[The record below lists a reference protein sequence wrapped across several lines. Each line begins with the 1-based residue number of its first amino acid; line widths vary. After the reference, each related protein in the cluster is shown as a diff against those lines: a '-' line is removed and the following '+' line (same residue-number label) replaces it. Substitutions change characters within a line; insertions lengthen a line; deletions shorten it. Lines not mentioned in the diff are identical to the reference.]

1 MPWNWMSYK
10 TEMDVRWCEI
20 ASLWAQ
26 TWPRP
31 ATRAA
36 VPAKQLI
43 SAGKKGVCGCVK
55 VQVAHKIW
63 CVADPH
69 QQPTL
74 LPFGEI
80 CTGYRLLVAG
90 FLSHSVACRRGTRFA
105 NRLIET
111 SRSWSIVKCTPLDG
125 HGPENPHVL
134 TVTKSLL
141 ERKNMNKSIY
151 IQINIQINS
160 STELPEFPPLATRYA
175 QDTTRTLQGCIIES
189 YWIILNEI
197 TKYY

>member
-1 MPWNWMSYK
+1 MRFSIIFRNLMQMWCLETFETGCH

-31 ATRAA
+31 GTRAA

-43 SAGKKGVCGCVK
+43 SAGKKGVRGCVK
-55 VQVAHKIW
+55 VQVAQKNW

-74 LPFGEI
+74 L
-80 CTGYRLLVAG
+80 T
-90 FLSHSVACRRGTRFA
+90 VACRRGTRFA

-111 SRSWSIVKCTPLDG
+111 SRSWSIVKGTPLDG

-134 TVTKSLL
+134 TVTVSHCWEGKIWTNQYTNNWY
-141 ERKNMNKSIY
+141 K
-151 IQINIQINS
+151 
-160 STELPEFPPLATRYA
+160 
-175 QDTTRTLQGCIIES
+175 
-189 YWIILNEI
+189 
-197 TKYY
+197 